1 MKRIDID
8 NLNNLTTQ
16 LLDELKILP
25 QIYENNE
32 EPSKDKTFFQ
42 YVRNET
48 KVLFDMLDEWEKLAE
63 DFVLQRRSGVHL
75 HQIQATKNNM
85 QTLIL
90 HSYYK
95 DVRKRRYMEIYKSCK
110 FIFQQV
116 LKELSNEGSTD

>member
-63 DFVLQRRSGVHL
+63 DFVLQRSSGVHL
-75 HQIQATKNNM
+75 HQIQATRIICKLLFCIVITKM
-85 QTLIL
+85 CEKEDIW
-90 HSYYK
+90 
-95 DVRKRRYMEIYKSCK
+95 K
-110 FIFQQV
+110 FINLANLFFN
-116 LKELSNEGSTD
+116 KY

>member
-1 MKRIDID
+1 MEKLGALTKEL
-8 NLNNLTTQ
+8 LN
-16 LLDELKILP
+16 ELNELQ
-25 QIYENNE
+25 QIYENGK

-42 YVRNET
+42 HVRNET

-63 DFVLQRRSGVHL
+63 DFVLQRSSGVHL
-75 HQIQATKNNM
+75 HQIQATKDNM

-116 LKELSNEGSTD
+116 LKELSNERSTD